1 MRREALMQPPRR
13 ILVPYDFTG
22 PSKRACDYAL
32 EFAASVGAA
41 LTLVHVVERFDM
53 TLTSAEHAN
62 LVTATKHELDRA
74 AMLLRPHVRD
84 LEVVVT
90 EGTPWQE
97 IDRVA
102 LERGVDM
109 IIMGTHGRRGIAR
122 ALLGSVAA
130 RVVRTASVPVVTVP
144 EYVAIARNVA
154 GERLALP
161 LERLRFEQ
169 PAVLA
174 LSRGALTIATALAE
188 RAHGTVDLW
197 AVEPIVARDGTVL
210 GAMGEDEA
218 IVLEPGRV
226 ADDAVADEAVASART
241 RLRAELSAIK
251 GTRSVGDCWK
261 RNVVLVADGL
271 FSVSYARVA
280 LEGVRTLGASKVA
293 IASPVVS
300 REVALRLEGELEG
313 IFALDRATVADACTY
328 REDVLPSDVVAY
340 ELLLSPTV
348 AGGES

>member
-1 MRREALMQPPRR
+1 MLTPTR

-32 EFAASVGAA
+32 ELAASVGAA
-41 LTLVHVVERFDM
+41 LVLVHVVERFDA
-53 TLTSAEHAN
+53 TLTNAEHAN
-62 LVTATKHELDRA
+62 LVAATKQELDCA
-74 AMLLRPHVRD
+74 AALLRPHVRE
-84 LEVVVT
+84 LSIVVA

-102 LERGVDM
+102 RDCGVDL
-109 IIMGTHGRRGIAR
+109 IVMGTHGRRGIAR

-130 RVVRTASVPVVTVP
+130 RVLRTASVPVVTVP
-144 EYVAIARNVA
+144 EHVTTSRNVA
-154 GERLALP
+154 GERLAVA

-174 LSRGALTIATALAE
+174 LSRGALTIATALAA
-188 RAHGTVDLW
+188 RARGTVDLW
-197 AVEPIVARDGTVL
+197 GVEPVVAEDGAVL
-210 GAMGEDEA
+210 GAIGEDGA
-218 IVLEPGRV
+218 LVLEPGKAV
-226 ADDAVADEAVASART
+226 GDAVADEAIAEARA
-241 RLRAELSAIK
+241 RLRAELSAMK

-293 IASPVVS
+293 IVTPVVS
-300 REVALRLEGELEG
+300 RAVALRLEGELDG
-313 IFALDRATVADACTY
+313 LVALDRATVADACAY

-340 ELLLSPTV
+340 ELLLSPTA